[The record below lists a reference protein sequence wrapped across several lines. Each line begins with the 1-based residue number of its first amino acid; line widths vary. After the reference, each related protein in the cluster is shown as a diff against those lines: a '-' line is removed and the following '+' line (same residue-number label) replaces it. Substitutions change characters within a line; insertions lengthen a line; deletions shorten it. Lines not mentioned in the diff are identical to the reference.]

1 MEVTLDCTLFS
12 DKFSTHNYLKQ
23 SLGFPDYY
31 GSNLDALYDCLV
43 ELSDCRILLTNSHAL
58 TKSGTYGENLLDT
71 IRDAAEHNPGL
82 ELVLL

>member
-12 DKFSTHNYLKQ
+12 DKSSAHHYLKQ

-31 GSNLDALYDCLV
+31 GGNLDALYDCLL
-43 ELSDCRILLTNSHAL
+43 ELSNCRILLSNSYTLQQLGAYG
-58 TKSGTYGENLLDT
+58 KSLLDT